1 MFNRVR
7 LTGALLGLAFLFAA
21 ALLLARPAQAKIFD
35 PKTFTLKNGMQVV
48 LIENHRAPIVV
59 QMVWY
64 RVGAADEPW
73 GKSGIAHFLEHLMF
87 KSTKTLKSGEFSR
100 IIARNGGQE
109 NAFTSQDYTAYF
121 QRVAADR
128 LELMMKHEA
137 DRMVNLTLDAKEVL
151 PERDVILE
159 ERRSRTD
166 NRPGSLL
173 GETARAAFWENHPY
187 GLPVIGWA
195 HEIAALTREDA
206 LDFYKKYYNPA
217 NAILIVAGD
226 VTMEKLKPLAEK
238 YYGIIP
244 GTPLPKRVR
253 PKEPP
258 HHAPKRVTLKDK
270 RVGQPSMSR
279 QYLAPSFSRG
289 KTEYAHALELLSDIL
304 GGGTTSRLY
313 RGLVIEQKL
322 AAGAG
327 SWYGGDSYDLTTFGV
342 WGSPR
347 PGVGLDK
354 IEAAIDAEL
363 EKILKDGVTEDEL
376 ARSKER
382 MMASAIFARD
392 NLETGARIIGTAL
405 TTGSTIDAVESWP
418 EKIQAVTAAQ
428 VAAAARHV
436 LVLRN
441 SITSRLLPDDAPKAA
456 PKPADTGSKKKKA
469 AE

>member
-1 MFNRVR
+1 MHIRVR
-7 LTGALLGLAFLFAA
+7 LIGALFCLA
-21 ALLLARPAQAKIFD
+21 ALLAVPAAQAKIFD

-73 GKSGIAHFLEHLMF
+73 GKSGIAHYLEHLMF

-109 NAFTSQDYTAYF
+109 NAFTSWDYTAYF

-137 DRMVNLTLDAKEVL
+137 DRMVNLTLTKEEVL

-173 GETARAAFWENHPY
+173 SETTRAAFWENHPY
-187 GLPVIGWA
+187 AIPIIGWA

-226 VTMEKLKPLAEK
+226 VTLEKLKPLAEK
-238 YYGIIP
+238 YYGVIP

-258 HHAPKRVTLKDK
+258 HHAPRRVTLKDK
-270 RVGQPSMSR
+270 RVGQPSISR
-279 QYLAPSFSRG
+279 QYLAPSFSGG
-289 KTEYAHALELLSDIL
+289 KKEHAHALELLSDIL
-304 GGGTTSRLY
+304 GGGATSRLY
-313 RGLVIEQKL
+313 RGLVIDQKL

-327 SWYGGDSYDLTTFGV
+327 AWYGGDAYDLTTFGV

-347 PGVGLDK
+347 PGTGLDK

-363 EKILKDGVTEDEL
+363 AKILKDGVTEDEL
-376 ARSKER
+376 KRSKER
-382 MMASAIFARD
+382 MLASAVFARD

-405 TTGSTIDAVESWP
+405 TTGTTIADVESWP
-418 EKIQAVTAAQ
+418 QSIEAVTAAQ
-428 VAAAARHV
+428 VAAAAKHV
-436 LVLRN
+436 LVMKN
-441 SITSRLLPDDAPKAA
+441 SVTSLLLPDTA
-456 PKPADTGSKKKKA
+456 PKPASGGAQKA
-469 AE
+469 KDKPKTKEKTAQ